1 VDATVAALLPRDFAA
16 PPLELHERLLTE
28 AAARGEPE
36 LGARCLVEAS
46 QAALEAGEVQLAL
59 LAAERAVVLA
69 ERSVAGALP
78 LARIALATALIV
90 SGRDAQ
96 ADRLLDDWLNA
107 PLTDAAFAG
116 ALRAAVLLFWLERY
130 SAAAGLLE
138 RLVDAARAS
147 GSLERLP
154 RPLDTLASLDFR
166 LGRWQRAEA
175 RSREALRVA
184 RLYGNTFDVGSAL
197 TTQARIHAARGDE
210 PACRR
215 LLDAARAASPDD
227 ALVGVYATTAEAL
240 LELSL
245 DVPDAAIALL
255 EPLVET
261 ALARHEPTLFLW
273 EGDLIEAY
281 VRVRR
286 MRDAEVLLSDFERRA
301 ALTGR
306 IWARATSARCRGLAA
321 PAEEIDHHFALAL
334 ELHDGV
340 DMPFERARTQLSYGV
355 RLRRCKRVTAASE
368 QLRPALASFQLLL
381 ADPWTERTR
390 RELASRSRR
399 RPGESAVEAVLT
411 PHELQVASE
420 VGRGATNRE
429 AAAALFV
436 SVKTIEYH
444 LASIYRKLD
453 VRSRTELAL
462 ALARRSDA
470 GQ

>member
-1 VDATVAALLPRDFAA
+1 MAALVPDDLGT

-28 AAARGEPE
+28 AALREEPE
-36 LGARCLVEAS
+36 LAARCLVEAS
-46 QAALEAGEVQLAL
+46 QSALEGGEVQLAL
-59 LAAERAVVLA
+59 VAAERAVVLTEA
-69 ERSVAGALP
+69 SAPDIVP
-78 LARIALATALIV
+78 LARIMQATALIV
-90 SGRDAQ
+90 SGRA
-96 ADRLLDDWLNA
+96 ASAHRLLDDWVDA
-107 PLTDAAFAG
+107 PVTDAAFAA

-130 SAAAGLLE
+130 TAAAGLLE
-138 RLVDAARAS
+138 RLVDAARATA
-147 GSLERLP
+147 SLDRLP

-175 RSREALRVA
+175 RSREALRIA
-184 RLYGNTFDVGSAL
+184 RMCGNAFDVGSAL
-197 TTQARIHAARGDE
+197 TTQARILAARGDE

-215 LLDAARAASPDD
+215 LLEAARVASPDD
-227 ALVGVYATTAEAL
+227 ALVGVYAATAEAL

-245 DVPDAAIALL
+245 DAPDAAITLL
-255 EPLVET
+255 EPLVDT

-286 MRDAEVLLSDFERRA
+286 VGDAEFVLADLERRA
-301 ALTGR
+301 ASTGR
-306 IWARATSARCRGLAA
+306 IWARATSARCHGLAA
-321 PAEEIDHHFALAL
+321 PAEEIDHHFAHALAL
-334 ELHDGV
+334 HDEV

-368 QLRPALASFQLLL
+368 QLRPALARFQLLL
-381 ADPWTERTR
+381 AHPWTERAR
-390 RELASRSRR
+390 RELAGRSRR
-399 RPGESAVEAVLT
+399 PSTGSAVEAVLT
-411 PHELQVASE
+411 PHELQVAAE

-436 SVKTIEYH
+436 SAKTIEYH

-453 VRSRTELAL
+453 VRSRTELAV

-470 GQ
+470 GH